1 MKASEFLKKYERD
14 QKAKQGDSD
23 ENESEDHSLEH
34 NARERAAHLEQG
46 LNVGS
51 PFDWEDLEKYK
62 QELERMDREGP
73 GRRKAKDDS
82 DKSD

>member
-14 QKAKQGDSD
+14 QKAKQDNA
-23 ENESEDHSLEH
+23 ETNEDEDHSLEH

-62 QELERMDREGP
+62 KELERMDREGP
-73 GRRKAKDDS
+73 GRSK
-82 DKSD
+82 DKSDDS

>member
-1 MKASEFLKKYERD
+1 MKASEFLKKYEKE
-14 QKAKQGDSD
+14 QQEKEA
-23 ENESEDHSLEH
+23 EDHSLEH

-62 QELERMDREGP
+62 AELERMEREGP
-73 GRRKAKDDS
+73 GKAKG
-82 DKSD
+82 DKPKD

>member
-14 QKAKQGDSD
+14 QQAKQDKT
-23 ENESEDHSLEH
+23 NESEDEDHSLEH

-62 QELERMDREGP
+62 QELERMEREGP
-73 GRRKAKDDS
+73 GRGKKSDS
-82 DKSD
+82 DEQ